1 MNLSE
6 DALIQIFH
14 QLDSISILNFI
25 LSSKFAFHVFCNSS
39 ELLRRFEFKI
49 TSRNF
54 KQISE
59 SVIFEN
65 VKFRNISIS
74 VKSTTEFKDLLRY
87 LSRYKESLEILKI
100 NDFNFKNIEECRE
113 LFLGFENLK
122 ILKLNK
128 CHVEVLK
135 CEKLTP
141 IKTLKSISFN
151 KCSDNIFKIFTNQE
165 SIEKITV
172 INHDWTW
179 NGFSHDVFNE
189 ICKNCKN
196 LDHLVLEGAGTG
208 SYFDNDEFP
217 FKITK
222 LETSMITF
230 HWYVG
235 IRSPRVY
242 FLESQ
247 KGYLKEL
254 TIHQIPYDFDGGKV
268 LKYIIEEMNLDK
280 FNYGEIP
287 LIQNGQKQA
296 IKEFEASEIQIT
308 SAYEIVTHFTC
319 DKFILKL
326 SNTDISSD
334 SIEKIINPSTN
345 IFDNIKEFEVID
357 NSSNRGIF
365 GVFLGLFR
373 NLKNIQKLTF
383 RTQDK
388 NINTIFECLKIMS
401 NLEVI
406 NLTSTAPRALQR
418 YQTILKKAPKLK
430 KIYIAKQ
437 TVEDAINAFKNS
449 QIEIFDIENSQ
460 CLWDFTSKS
469 NLLCTRDGYNQMK
482 IQETKFLTGVCF
494 KG

>member
-14 QLDSISILNFI
+14 QLDSISISNFI

-39 ELLRRFEFKI
+39 ELLRRYELKI

-65 VKFRNISIS
+65 VKFRNILIS
-74 VKSTTEFKDLLRY
+74 VKSTTEFKDL
-87 LSRYKESLEILKI
+87 
-100 NDFNFKNIEECRE
+100 
-113 LFLGFENLK
+113 
-122 ILKLNK
+122 
-128 CHVEVLK
+128 V
-135 CEKLTP
+135 
-141 IKTLKSISFN
+141 
-151 KCSDNIFKIFTNQE
+151 SDNIFKIFTNQE

-172 INHDWTW
+172 SNHDWTW
-179 NGFSHDVFNE
+179 NGIPHDVFNE

-222 LETSMITF
+222 LGTSMITF

-254 TIHQIPYDFDGGKV
+254 TIHQLPYDFDGGKV

-373 NLKNIQKLTF
+373 NLKNILKLTF

-469 NLLCTRDGYNQMK
+469 KLLCTSDGYNQMK

-494 KG
+494 KGQTLW